1 MERTAGNKILQ
12 RLTLLLGSAILL
24 FMAWPPHWFAPLMY
38 IAFVPLLFFF
48 NSLWDLSVAKRFI
61 YSFLGLMFVLFLF
74 GYGTSYN
81 AWGQYDDN
89 VHVAALMSVW
99 PEAFFVS
106 FFVIFRKQK
115 WAFLFII
122 FSWGSVEVLQT
133 SWEMNAPLFMI
144 GNGLSTFPSLIQHYS
159 LWGVLG
165 GTMHIL
171 AINVMFYYMV
181 KKIREKQSVKKA
193 SLILCLLFIPT
204 ILSVITFLIPREKPE
219 YKVAIAIGHFDHF
232 KKVYSDKPM
241 LLVNKYNKLL
251 EKVDLAEVS
260 LVMFPESGIVNGG
273 WIENLNKVGV
283 INPMDSLCPGKE
295 IFVGSHM
302 FSIYN
307 GQDPDSYNVRYHELS
322 KMHFVSH
329 NCIVFRNELGNYRVR
344 AKEKYIPFHE
354 SVPYPSVFLFAKDW
368 FNKDAVPT
376 YLSKYPKAKEG
387 SFNTSKGI
395 KINPLM
401 CFESTFSDMAVRNKD
416 AHFTLVL
423 ANESWNSED
432 RGKRQY
438 NDYLAA
444 KAIESG
450 KGILKV
456 ANGGY
461 SGFISSNGMVK
472 NFIGFDKPTAQ
483 IIEIE
488 IDDSASFY
496 SKFSGG
502 IASLTVMLT
511 FLLVFIE
518 GIKRIFKS
526 KQA

>member
-1 MERTAGNKILQ
+1 MEKILGNK
-12 RLTLLLGSAILL
+12 LLLRLILLFSSAILL
-24 FMAWPPHWFAPLMY
+24 FLAWPPHFLAPLMY
-38 IAFVPLLFFF
+38 FAFVPLFFYF
-48 NSLWDLSVAKRFI
+48 NTLWKLTTFKRF
-61 YSFLGLMFVLFLF
+61 SLAFLGLLFTLFLF
-74 GYGTSYN
+74 GYATSYN

-99 PEAFFVS
+99 PEALFVS
-106 FFVIFRKQK
+106 FFVFFRKQK

-122 FSWGSVEVLQT
+122 LSWGSVEVLQT

-144 GNGLSTFPSLIQHYS
+144 GNGLSRFPSLIQHYS
-159 LWGVLG
+159 IWGVLG

-171 AINVMFYYMV
+171 AINVIIYFLI
-181 KKIREKQSVKKA
+181 KKFREKKPIKKA
-193 SLILCLLFIPT
+193 SLLLALLFLPT
-204 ILSVITFLIPREKPE
+204 IISIVSFMIPREKSE

-232 KKVYSDKPM
+232 KKIYSDNPM

-251 EKVDLAEVS
+251 NKVDLKDVS

-273 WIENLNKVGV
+273 WVENLNKADLV
-283 INPMDSLCPGKE
+283 NPMDSLCPDKE
-295 IFVGSHM
+295 IFFGSHL

-307 GQDPDSYNVRYHELS
+307 GPNKKSYNVRYHELS

-329 NCIVFRNELGNYRVR
+329 NCIVYRNKSGFYRIR

-354 SVPYPSVFLFAKDW
+354 SVPYPSIFLFAKDW

-376 YLSKYPKAKEG
+376 YLSKYEKAKEG
-387 SFNTSKGI
+387 SFGTSDGI
-395 KINPLM
+395 NINPLM
-401 CFESTFSDMAVRNKD
+401 CFESTFSDMAIRNKD

-461 SGFISSNGMVK
+461 SGFISSNGTVK
-472 NFIGFDKPTAQ
+472 NFVGFDKPTAE
-483 IIEIE
+483 IISVD

-496 SKFSGG
+496 SLFSNA
-502 IASLTVMLT
+502 ISTLVVLST
-511 FLLVFIE
+511 FLMLFGALSI
-518 GIKRIFKS
+518 RILKG
-526 KQA
+526 KQE

>member
-1 MERTAGNKILQ
+1 MERLLGSKILQ
-12 RLTLLLGSAILL
+12 RFVLLLSSSLLL
-24 FMAWPPHWFAPLMY
+24 FLAWPPHWFGPLMY
-38 IAFVPLLFFF
+38 IAFVPLLFYF
-48 NSLWDLSVAKRFI
+48 NSLWELSTFKRFGL
-61 YSFLGLMFVLFLF
+61 SFLGLLFVLFAF

-89 VHVAALMSVW
+89 VHVAAFMSVF

-106 FFVIFRKQK
+106 FFVFFRKQK
-115 WAFLFII
+115 WAFLFLIL
-122 FSWGSVEVLQT
+122 SWGSVEILQT
-133 SWEMNAPLFMI
+133 SWGLNAPLFMI
-144 GNGLSTFPSLIQHYS
+144 GNGLSKFPSLIQHYS
-159 LWGVLG
+159 IWGVLG

-171 AINVMFYYMV
+171 AINVMLYSLLKRKRQGKPM
-181 KKIREKQSVKKA
+181 KKA
-193 SLILCLLFIPT
+193 LILLATLFLPI
-204 ILSVITFLIPREKPE
+204 IISALSMLSTKDKTD
-219 YKVAIAIGHFDHF
+219 YKVAVAIGHFDHF
-232 KKVYSDKPM
+232 KRIYSDNPM
-241 LLVNKYNKLL
+241 LLVDKYNELL
-251 EKVDLAEVS
+251 KTTDLDNVN
-260 LVMFPESGIVNGG
+260 LVLFPESGIVNGG
-273 WIENLNKVGV
+273 WIENLNKPGFN
-283 INPMDSLCPGKE
+283 NPMDSLCPGKE
-295 IFVGSHM
+295 IFFGSHM
-302 FSIYN
+302 FSIYSGPN
-307 GQDPDSYNVRYHELS
+307 KDNYNVRLHEVSQL
-322 KMHFVSH
+322 HFVSH
-329 NCIVFRNELGNYRVR
+329 NCIVFRDEKGYYRVR
-344 AKEKYIPFHE
+344 SKEKYIPFHE
-354 SVPYPSVFLFAKDW
+354 SIPYPSIFLFAKDW

-376 YLSKYPKAKEG
+376 YLSNYAKAKEG
-387 SFNTSKGI
+387 AFETNDRLKV
-395 KINPLM
+395 NPLM

-423 ANESWNSED
+423 ANESWNSQD

-461 SGFISSNGMVK
+461 SGFISSDGTVK

-496 SKFSGG
+496 SKFSDG
-502 IASLTVMLT
+502 IASLTVFLT

-518 GIKRIFKS
+518 VFKMIFKS